1 MSCDRFAQVHA
12 YHDDALAPSDRVAV
26 EAHLEGCAD
35 CRALLSD
42 LRGLSNLIAAAPL
55 AALSP
60 AAMARLSRS
69 LRATRDQGILRITSW
84 LTATAAAVLVGALLL
99 WPDRAGTG
107 AGTGGGTT
115 AITIA
120 TNGPALETVAIMPPE
135 SEDAVPEVIT
145 LAQWMANDLS
155 YSAGLGNVGGGGVGV
170 GGVGGDRQ

>member
-1 MSCDRFAQVHA
+1 MSCNRFAQVHA

-99 WPDRAGTG
+99 WPDRAGS
-107 AGTGGGTT
+107 GGGNGGTM
-115 AITIA
+115 TIA
-120 TNGPALETVAIMPPE
+120 TNGPALETLAVMPPE
-135 SEDAVPEVIT
+135 SEEAVPEVIT

-155 YSAGLGNVGGGGVGV
+155 YSGGGGNVGVGGGGVG
-170 GGVGGDRQ
+170 GVRGDRQ

>member
-26 EAHLEGCAD
+26 EAHLEECAD

-60 AAMARLSRS
+60 AAMARLSRN
-69 LRATRDQGILRITSW
+69 LVAARDQGILRITSW

-107 AGTGGGTT
+107 AGNGGTT
-115 AITIA
+115 AIATA

-155 YSAGLGNVGGGGVGV
+155 YSVGVGAGGVGAGV